1 MKKILKANSYIIRR
15 ALPLLVAVLGYC
27 YGYAQPRFHFVAP
40 TATINASFP
49 GHANPTTMGLPA
61 GYDIVEIT
69 AANQAAFLSVAP
81 PRIRYLYQQMQ
92 PGNVLRSR
100 LDDEY
105 AISNGNVRVNYYLVD
120 DRTGIS
126 GASGDFT
133 LKRFSRTGQDGRNH
147 VWPTGNGF
155 GLAAG
160 GYAGRVRLGEYQ
172 LDVDQFMRVGA
183 AYALQELVLH
193 ETFHSQ
199 LVGRWT
205 KWNGYV
211 YGRDNSHFVSEIMG
225 DQEAALNEGFG
236 TFFGYTV
243 NTPGANALE
252 RFFTDAGRRYVLE
265 GESVVAGEPAL
276 VGVTGRA
283 RRDVNGHAYFDY
295 RWMDVPGVFNWY
307 TEHNFTAF
315 LYYFWRN
322 ANGNQ
327 DVSMD
332 MIKTAARALWSY
344 NDTLKRYPTYVVNRL
359 ALKMEDYNGNA
370 GRADATRTSSM
381 LPYALLD
388 LVSHFSLTAA
398 QYQADHNRT
407 YPDRNPRAFTEYFN
421 HRNAIQSLVQAD
433 LESNPIRFS
442 EAVRKIKEY
451 CMRPANIW

>member
-1 MKKILKANSYIIRR
+1 MKKIFLIITT
-15 ALPLLVAVLGYC
+15 LISLYHVNG
-27 YGYAQPRFHFVAP
+27 QPRFHFVAP
-40 TATINASFP
+40 AATINSSFP
-49 GHANPTTMGLPA
+49 GHTNPTTMACPA

-69 AANQAAFLSVAP
+69 AANQAVFLTAAP
-81 PRIRYLYQQMQ
+81 PRLRALYQQMQ
-92 PGNVLRSR
+92 PGTALRGR
-100 LDDEY
+100 MDEEFT
-105 AISNGNVRVNYYLVD
+105 ISNGNVRVNYYLVD
-120 DRTGIS
+120 DRTGVS
-126 GASGDFT
+126 GAPGDFT
-133 LKRFSRTGQDGRNH
+133 LQRFDRRGEDGRNH

-183 AYALQELVLH
+183 ALALQELVLH

-211 YGRDNSHFVSEIMG
+211 YGRDNSHAVNELMG

-236 TFFGYTV
+236 TFFGYTL
-243 NTPGANALE
+243 NTPGAAAME
-252 RFFTDAGRRYVLE
+252 RFFTNAGQRYMLE
-265 GESVVAGEPAL
+265 GESVLAGEPAL
-276 VGVTGRA
+276 TGVTGRT
-283 RRDVNGHAYFDY
+283 RRNVEGHAFYDY
-295 RWMDVPGVFNWY
+295 RWMDVPGVYNWFN
-307 TEHNFTAF
+307 EHNFTAF

-322 ANGNQ
+322 ANGNP

-344 NDTLKRYPTYVVNRL
+344 DDTLKRYPTYVVNRL

-381 LPYALLD
+381 FPYALLD
-388 LVSHFSLTAA
+388 LVSHFGLTAA

-407 YPDRNPRAFTEYFN
+407 HPDRNPRAFTEYFN

-433 LESNPIRFS
+433 LEANPIRFT